1 LKLKRIIQLTED
13 GSHTILIPEIN
24 VTYHSKF
31 GAIQESKHVFIK
43 EGLQYLLNADL
54 FKKDDV
60 LNIFEVGFGT
70 GLNAWLSL
78 SEAIRLNR
86 KINYCAVEPFPLS
99 IEEAEKLNYASF
111 ADKDLQK
118 YFWQLHQCEWNEE
131 ILIHPL
137 FLFEKINIQLQ
148 NFSTSKKF
156 HLIYFDAFDPN
167 TQPELWTENVFKKMF
182 DILYSNG
189 ILVTYCSKGIV
200 RRAMQ
205 ATGFS
210 VEKLKG
216 PPHKREMVR
225 AVKIK
230 P

>member
-1 LKLKRIIQLTED
+1 LKLERIIQLTED

-43 EGLQYLLNADL
+43 EGLQYFLSIHAVN
-54 FKKDDV
+54 KDES
-60 LNIFEVGFGT
+60 LNIFEIGFGT
-70 GLNAWLSL
+70 GLNTWLSL
-78 SEAIRLNR
+78 NEAIHLNR

-99 IEEAEKLNYASF
+99 VEEAGKLNYASIL
-111 ADKDLQK
+111 DKDLQK
-118 YFWQLHQCEWNEE
+118 YFLQLHQCEWDEE

-148 NFSTSKKF
+148 DFSINKKF

-167 TQPELWTENVFKKMF
+167 AQPELWTENVFEKMR
-182 DILYSNG
+182 DILYPNG

-200 RRAMQ
+200 RRTMQ
-205 ATGFS
+205 AAGFS

-225 AVKIK
+225 AVKI
-230 P
+230 